1 MINKKMNELNLIH
14 SSEQTNIKV
23 IRKGYPN
30 NVVDFCWESSAVRLR
45 KRNKYIQ

>member
-45 KRNKYIQ
+45 K